1 LPGRVDHVREEE
13 ILTRPEFAEVAAE
26 FETTGY
32 IALDTLHDAT
42 VRFVASAAGFDVVD
56 TIGLGPAAVLAAVHA
71 SLPAEVRAAAA
82 ASAATA
88 PTPV

>member
-13 ILTRPEFAEVAAE
+13 IRTRPEFADVAAE

-32 IALDTLHDAT
+32 IARGTPRRDRS
-42 VRFVASAAGFDVVD
+42 VRGIAAGFDVVD
-56 TIGLGPAAVLAAVHA
+56 TIGLGPAVVLTAVHA

-82 ASAATA
+82 ANAATA
-88 PTPV
+88 PTLV